1 MVLNLFSGVTYQ
13 EQKSQSRGKKETYP
27 YQRNRF
33 EEQTIRVKVRDFEF
47 NRRDESIFKNQY
59 RMLTIDQLMTADDSL
74 TDDYYGRLRN
84 YMMQI
89 NINPTITRRMYNLTA
104 KADSLKRDIDEVEAD
119 TIFNFDTFYAGLDK
133 WVQADIAK
141 SALDKARSNM
151 QQVNMFQ
158 GQLYNKKKTLNKYRM
173 ERHRKFTLS
182 VAVLIFFFI
191 GAPLGAIIRKGG
203 LGMPVVVSI
212 FLFILYYIVSMSGE
226 KTAREDV
233 WAMFNGMWF
242 SSYIFLPIGVWLT
255 YKAATDSAIMTA
267 EAYTKFFARL
277 GLERFFKKR
286 KSND

>member
-1 MVLNLFSGVTYQ
+1 M
-13 EQKSQSRGKKETYP
+13 
-27 YQRNRF
+27 
-33 EEQTIRVKVRDFEF
+33 
-47 NRRDESIFKNQY
+47 
-59 RMLTIDQLMTADDSL
+59 
-74 TDDYYGRLRN
+74 
-84 YMMQI
+84 
-89 NINPTITRRMYNLTA
+89 
-104 KADSLKRDIDEVEAD
+104 
-119 TIFNFDTFYAGLDK
+119 
-133 WVQADIAK
+133 QADIAK
-141 SALDKARSNM
+141 SALDRARSNM

-182 VAVLIFFFI
+182 IAVLIFFFI

-233 WAMFNGMWF
+233 WDMFNGMWF

-277 GLERFFKKR
+277 GLERFFKKK